1 MVELHSIRKTYR
13 ERTVLDIPRL
23 VVRDGEAVAIVG
35 ANGSGK
41 TTLLRLLAGTLNA
54 DAGTLSVPRETLY
67 MPQQAYAFRGSVL
80 DNILLGTKGMRKQ
93 AEALLECL
101 ELSHLAD
108 KKASS
113 LSAGEL
119 QRTALCRLLI
129 RPCALLLLDEPTAS
143 CDIHSASLVA
153 DALARYRTET
163 NCTMILSTHAPSFA
177 RRTASRLLVLNDG
190 RVQKDGDPK
199 SLLAEE
205 TNSIEF

>member
-1 MVELHSIRKTYR
+1 MVELNAIRKSYR

-41 TTLLRLLAGTLNA
+41 TTLLRILAGTLKA
-54 DAGTLSVPRETLY
+54 DTGTLSVPRETLY

-80 DNILLGTKGMRKQ
+80 DNILLGVKGRREK
-93 AEALLECL
+93 ANELLERL
-101 ELSHLAD
+101 ELSRLAD

-119 QRTALCRLLI
+119 QRMALCRLLI

-143 CDIHSASLVA
+143 CDIRSALLVA
-153 DALARYRTET
+153 DALAQYRTET
-163 NCTMILSTHAPSFA
+163 NCTVILSTHAPSFA
-177 RRTASRLLVLNDG
+177 CRTAERLLVLNDG

-199 SLLAEE
+199 SLLTDG
-205 TNSIEF
+205 TNLNEI